1 MENSMISIEE
11 MFRLLGMKELN
22 IYLLSQKVEK
32 LQVEI
37 NQLKTQIKENKN
49 EHSKKDSSAS

>member
-1 MENSMISIEE
+1 MVSIEE